1 MDGRAEFREASQ
13 PCRTDKKPVLDINPK
28 PSLSEHTLF
37 WFTRDRAKYSH
48 HHLLSFGCFFLFFG
62 FFFFSF
68 SQNLSLL
75 CANAHTF
82 LSLDICGVG
91 PCGPVTCREPGCS
104 LPSPAFLALGLWPQ
118 GLTVWPPAPLSQRG
132 TSSGA
137 RLWQV
142 VYLSQGYWQR
152 SYRWNSICLG
162 TDVCLRGR
170 RLISLLCLTFQKPLL
185 PPLLLPQALLY
196 PPEPLLPC
204 CRRWA

>member
-1 MDGRAEFREASQ
+1 MHGRAEFREVTQ

-28 PSLSEHTLF
+28 TSLSEHTLF

-48 HHLLSFGCFFLFFG
+48 HHLLSFVCF
-62 FFFFSF
+62 FFFFSLSL
-68 SQNLSLL
+68 SQNLSLI
-75 CANAHTF
+75 CA
-82 LSLDICGVG
+82 ICGVG

-118 GLTVWPPAPLSQRG
+118 GLTVWPRAPLSQRG

-185 PPLLLPQALLY
+185 PPLLLPQSLLP
-196 PPEPLLPC
+196 PPEPLLPFC
-204 CRRWA
+204 QRWA